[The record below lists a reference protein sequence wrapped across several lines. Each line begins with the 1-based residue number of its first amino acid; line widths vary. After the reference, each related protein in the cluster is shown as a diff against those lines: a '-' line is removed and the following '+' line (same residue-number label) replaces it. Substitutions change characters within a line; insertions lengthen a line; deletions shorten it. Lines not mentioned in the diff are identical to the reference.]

1 MIATTSERKPVDVL
15 IVDDSED
22 AVLLTRE
29 ALKTTQ
35 ALRIAQ
41 VVPDGVEALRY
52 LRREPPYQDATR
64 PGLILLDLNM
74 PRLDGLATLRALKA
88 DPMLRSIPAIILT
101 VSDRLSDIRTAYA
114 EGAAGY
120 VRKPDD
126 FDAFA
131 ELVQDLQDYWTL
143 VCKLPT

>member
-1 MIATTSERKPVDVL
+1 MITTTSRRQPVEVL

-29 ALKTTQ
+29 ALGTTE
-35 ALRIAQ
+35 ALRVAH
-41 VVPDGVEALRY
+41 VAPDGVEALRY
-52 LRREPPYQDATR
+52 LRREPPYEHARR

-88 DPMLRSIPAIILT
+88 DPALRGIPTIILT

-114 EGAAGY
+114 EGAASY

-126 FDAFA
+126 FDSFA
-131 ELVQDLQDYWTL
+131 GMVRELQDYWTL
-143 VCKLPT
+143 VCKLPS